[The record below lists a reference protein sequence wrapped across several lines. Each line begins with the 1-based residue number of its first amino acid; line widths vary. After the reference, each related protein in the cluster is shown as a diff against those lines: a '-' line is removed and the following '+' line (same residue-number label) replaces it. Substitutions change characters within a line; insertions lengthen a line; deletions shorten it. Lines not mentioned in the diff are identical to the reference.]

1 VKITDNATYL
11 RLAQHTLRSKIAPEM
26 TSGDGQAAAAMLG
39 QVLDELLK
47 RELSSPALL
56 AGQVTAGETLAARL
70 SAVASGNGIAVSL
83 PDNGVSEG
91 TGFTV
96 LAAQHDALTARIA
109 ALADALADQRANL
122 PAEAQ
127 DALSTL
133 LLDVAL
139 WDQHY
144 PLTQRD
150 MAAPDGTPIA
160 IPAGA
165 PLDRDLL
172 ESFLR
177 TVHPDGAAVSVL
189 DLQPISGGFGKLTF
203 RTRIREGNGGER
215 ALIVRK
221 SDPVP
226 MVRKGAFLI
235 DHEYH
240 LLRDLYVANLLPLA
254 EPLWLA
260 KDFPG
265 VDADFYVMQA
275 LPGEV
280 PSSFL
285 GAASATISEDIILQ
299 MAEHMARLHRMDL
312 SCLSGFLGRFESPAV
327 ATDTIESCYRRQ
339 IAEWKDYYHQAG
351 HLPSPFVTYL
361 LDWLDR
367 NVPAD
372 PRRPVLVHGD
382 LNIHNV
388 LAQDGHITGILDWE
402 CAMIGAPEQ
411 DLAYVRPILSEHIE
425 WERFLAHYRASGG
438 PEVKAAGMDFYMAF
452 SAMRL
457 CIVFNKGVR
466 NLQDSAHQDI
476 RYSVIDLNLTPEF
489 MKQALTCTMNQAQQQ
504 HLQNVSEG

>member
-1 VKITDNATYL
+1 MKITDNATYL
-11 RLAQHTLRSKIAPEM
+11 RLAQHTLNSKIAPEL
-26 TSGDGQAAAAMLG
+26 TSGDGQAAAAMLA

-47 RELSSPALL
+47 RETGSSALL
-56 AGQVTAGETLAARL
+56 ADQVAAGECLVDRLADFAAGKEVAVTLPEI
-70 SAVASGNGIAVSL
+70 SPSQ
-83 PDNGVSEG
+83 G
-91 TGFTV
+91 TGFTT

-109 ALADALADQRANL
+109 ALADSMAGYREHL
-122 PAEAQ
+122 PAVAQ
-127 DALSTL
+127 DALSAL

-150 MAAPDGTPIA
+150 MAVPEGVPVAV
-160 IPAGA
+160 PAGA
-165 PLDRDLL
+165 PLSRDLL
-172 ESFLR
+172 EAFLR
-177 TVHPDGAAVSVL
+177 SAHPDGAAVSVL
-189 DLQPISGGFGKLTF
+189 AMQPIPGGFGKQTF
-203 RTRIREGNGGER
+203 RIRIREANGAER

-235 DHEYH
+235 DHEFH
-240 LLRDLYVANLLPLA
+240 LLRDLYSTGILPLA

-265 VDADFYVMQA
+265 VDADFYVMQE
-275 LPGEV
+275 LPGTV
-280 PSSFL
+280 PSSFM
-285 GAASATISEDIILQ
+285 GAANAAIPEGIILQ
-299 MAEHMARLHRMDL
+299 LAEHMARLHRMDM
-312 SCLSGFLGRFESPAV
+312 SCLSGFLDRFESPAV

-339 IAEWKDYYHQAG
+339 IAEWKHYYRQAG

-367 NVPAD
+367 NVPSD
-372 PRRPVLVHGD
+372 QRRPVLVHGD

-388 LAQDGHITGILDWE
+388 LAEDGHITGILDWE

-411 DLAYVRPILSEHIE
+411 DLAYVRPILSQHIE
-425 WERFLAHYRASGG
+425 WDRFVAHYRASGG
-438 PEVKAAGMDFYMAF
+438 LPVNAATMNFTMAF

-466 NLQDSAHQDI
+466 NLQDRAHQDI
-476 RYSVIDLNLTPEF
+476 RYAVIDLSLTPEF
-489 MKQALTCTMNQAQQQ
+489 MKQAMACTT
-504 HLQNVSEG
+504 G

>member
-1 VKITDNATYL
+1 MKITDNATYL
-11 RLAQHTLRSKIAPEM
+11 RVALHTLQSKIAPEL
-26 TSGDGQAAAAMLG
+26 TSGDGQAAAAMVG

-47 RELSSPALL
+47 REIAAPALL
-56 AGQVTAGETLAARL
+56 AQQIIAGAPLATRLAAF
-70 SAVASGNGIAVSL
+70 ATTHGITVPEPGDTVS
-83 PDNGVSEG
+83 DGA
-91 TGFTV
+91 GFTA
-96 LAAQHDALTARIA
+96 LAAQHDALTAQIA
-109 ALADALADQRANL
+109 ALADALADRRADS
-122 PAEAQ
+122 PTAAQ
-127 DALSTL
+127 DELSTL

-150 MAAPDGTPIA
+150 MPVPAGVPVSV
-160 IPAGA
+160 PAGA
-165 PLDRDLL
+165 PLSRDLL
-172 ESFLR
+172 EAFLR
-177 TVHPDGAAVSVL
+177 SVHPDGPDVSMV
-189 DLQPISGGFGKLTF
+189 DMQPISGGFGKQTF
-203 RTRIREGNGGER
+203 RTRVREGSGAER
-215 ALIVRK
+215 VLIVRK

-235 DHEYH
+235 DHEFH
-240 LLRDLYVANLLPLA
+240 LLRDLHATGLLPLA

-275 LPGEV
+275 LPGAV

-285 GAASATISEDIILQ
+285 GAASASIPEAIILQ
-299 MAEHMARLHRMDL
+299 LAGHMARLHSMNL
-312 SCLSGFLGRFESPAV
+312 SGLSGFLGRFESPAV

-339 IAEWKDYYHQAG
+339 IAEWKDYYHRAG
-351 HLPSPFVTYL
+351 HLPAPFVTYL

-388 LAQDGHITGILDWE
+388 LVEDGHITGILDWE

-411 DLAYVRPILSEHIE
+411 DLAYVRPILSQHIE
-425 WERFLAHYRASGG
+425 WDRFLAHYRASGG
-438 PEVKAAGMDFYMAF
+438 PEVNQAGLDFYMAF

-457 CIVFNKGVR
+457 CIIFNKGVR
-466 NLQDSAHQDI
+466 NLQDHAHQDI
-476 RYSVIDLNLTPEF
+476 RYSVIDLSLTPEF
-489 MKQALTCTMNQAQQQ
+489 MKQALACTN
-504 HLQNVSEG
+504 G